1 MIHIYM
7 YIDKDKLSKLF
18 SFLDFLEILK
28 GICKSEKYIIKILFF
43 FLLKKLY
50 K

>member
-18 SFLDFLEILK
+18 SFLAHLTFYRNIETNMQK
-28 GICKSEKYIIKILFF
+28 
-43 FLLKKLY
+43 
-50 K
+50 